1 MNFLS
6 WECSESVIVS
16 TRVGEFE
23 STLNFEDFLLRRG
36 ENFGFLHF
44 GDNDRYHRYIAQRCI
59 SYGTICNPRNQCMY
73 ISLYL
78 CLSYEWS
85 SQSIFDSSVDRS
97 PRPFQFRVSF
107 PRRRKEEQLNGLRR
121 INIYN
126 RGSMAGTSWGVST
139 TIWNTWSNAWHSSK
153 FR

>member
-16 TRVGEFE
+16 TLGEFE
-23 STLNFEDFLLRRG
+23 STLNFEDFLPLFVVG

-59 SYGTICNPRNQCMY
+59 SYGTICNQRNQCMY

-85 SQSIFDSSVDRS
+85 PLNQPTGSRTKQENIENTYVLFFVPNSHPHLFNKLDIHTIFMYTCSVVR
-97 PRPFQFRVSF
+97 RVSLII
-107 PRRRKEEQLNGLRR
+107 QNLVTLLIQQN
-121 INIYN
+121 
-126 RGSMAGTSWGVST
+126 
-139 TIWNTWSNAWHSSK
+139 
-153 FR
+153 